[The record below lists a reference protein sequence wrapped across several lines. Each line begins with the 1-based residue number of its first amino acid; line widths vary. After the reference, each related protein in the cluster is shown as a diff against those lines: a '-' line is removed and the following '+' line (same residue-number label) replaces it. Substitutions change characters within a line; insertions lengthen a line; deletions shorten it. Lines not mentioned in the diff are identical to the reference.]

1 MQIAMTQSTA
11 WLASGSRGH
20 LPRSLVF
27 DSSSARDPWS
37 SATSLGKVEAATL
50 AGDLTS
56 SVLASAVLLS
66 VTMAHRQR
74 GRRAARTW
82 IRLNA
87 APLGS
92 DEASA
97 VGGEKALEDAIAGFA
112 ANRDPNLVFAA
123 LERMPRASCQAAL
136 ALTGNWEVKWSSLG
150 TKSPP
155 KDSTPPAKPPAVNLK
170 FMSFGALP
178 GIEVN
183 LTGSF
188 NRVFGEGPKA
198 DGIARPGGIYELL
211 QVFSVPGEAD
221 GPSAAMVLSGPWSG
235 PEENDPSTDGPARCE
250 VRFQTV
256 RLEPSTKDAA
266 SSLEMLRKV
275 GLGEYLMPTE
285 LKAKS
290 TYIDLEYMS
299 PSVRVHRGES
309 GAVYVL
315 SRLGGVGFESDAI
328 PFGPASS

>member
-1 MQIAMTQSTA
+1 M
-11 WLASGSRGH
+11 
-20 LPRSLVF
+20 
-27 DSSSARDPWS
+27 
-37 SATSLGKVEAATL
+37 
-50 AGDLTS
+50 
-56 SVLASAVLLS
+56 
-66 VTMAHRQR
+66 
-74 GRRAARTW
+74 
-82 IRLNA
+82 
-87 APLGS
+87 
-92 DEASA
+92 
-97 VGGEKALEDAIAGFA
+97 
-112 ANRDPNLVFAA
+112 
-123 LERMPRASCQAAL
+123 
-136 ALTGNWEVKWSSLG
+136 TGNWEVKWSSLG

-155 KDSTPPAKPPAVNLK
+155 KDSTPPTKPPAVNLK
-170 FMSFGALP
+170 FMSFGVLP
-178 GIEVN
+178 GVEVN

-198 DGIARPGGIYELL
+198 DGLARPGGIYELL

-235 PEENDPSTDGPARCE
+235 PEEDDPSTDGPARCE

-256 RLEPSTKDAA
+256 RLEPSTKDAV

-275 GLGEYLMPTE
+275 GLGEYLKPTE

-299 PSVRVHRGES
+299 PSLRVHRGES